1 MKQRLLSL
9 IASFCLLAPA
19 GCRTADVAHPVARE
33 LHHPSIVVYTRSGC
47 SYCRKVEKYFA
58 ARQIPFTERD
68 IGRDPAALRD
78 YRERYHGEIVP
89 LIVFGNDE
97 RIVDGYDLP
106 AIRGA
111 LRTFG
116 LPADD

>member
-1 MKQRLLSL
+1 MAAL
-9 IASFCLLAPA
+9 CLLAPA

-33 LHHPSIVVYTRSGC
+33 LHYPSIVIYTRPGC
-47 SYCRKVEKYFA
+47 AYCRKAEEYFT
-58 ARQIPFTERD
+58 ARQIPFRRLD

-78 YRERYHGEIVP
+78 YRERYQGDIVP

-97 RIVDGYDLP
+97 RVVDGYDLP

-111 LRTFG
+111 LKSFG